1 MSSETSTW
9 YASRV
14 RRQGRSRALALN
26 QARRRRLNLM
36 RTREST
42 SMLTGRPAA
51 RLPTREFAFIRV
63 IRVPIVPSVQ
73 GDRAE
78 FGWNTK
84 GRGLRERARRRP
96 EKVRRRS
103 WATKVRCPRRVSCPR
118 HGSGRTFEGR
128 VSPQALSFDQPMS
141 TTLSDA
147 PSAAPISLGDVQA
160 ARERIAPYL
169 APTPLR
175 EYSRLAEAAGGRIE
189 LFVKHENHQPTG
201 SFKIRNGLSFMT
213 SLDAGERRR
222 GVVAASTGNHGQG
235 IAYGARLL
243 GVSATVCVP
252 AGNNPDKNAAMRAL
266 GATVVEEGR
275 DYDES
280 VAIMQRLAERE
291 GRVVA
296 HSTNDP
302 RIIAGAGTMTLEI
315 LEQQPAL
322 DAIVIAIGG
331 GSQAVGAITVAR
343 ALAPTLE
350 VYGVQA
356 AGASAIHDSWHA
368 GERLTRPRAATFA
381 DGVATR
387 TTYDLTFP
395 ALRAGLAGFVTVTD
409 AEIAESLRTILSVT
423 HSLVEGAG
431 AMGFAALP
439 KLGGQLAG
447 KRVAVVFCG
456 GNIDTAVLKRVL
468 NGEL

>member
-1 MSSETSTW
+1 MPLDKVRLASLATKTLASSRELQLLW
-9 YASRV
+9 LDANV
-14 RRQGRSRALALN
+14 RGS
-26 QARRRRLNLM
+26 
-36 RTREST
+36 S
-42 SMLTGRPAA
+42 
-51 RLPTREFAFIRV
+51 
-63 IRVPIVPSVQ
+63 VPSGYQ
-73 GDRAE
+73 
-78 FGWNTK
+78 
-84 GRGLRERARRRP
+84 LRRP
-96 EKVRRRS
+96 
-103 WATKVRCPRRVSCPR
+103 
-118 HGSGRTFEGR
+118 
-128 VSPQALSFDQPMS
+128 MS
-141 TTLSDA
+141 ATLSA
-147 PSAAPISLGDVQA
+147 PPSAGPISLDDATA

-169 APTPLR
+169 SPTPLR
-175 EYSRLAEAAGGRIE
+175 DYPRLAALAGGGIE

-213 SLDAGERRR
+213 ALDAEERRR

-252 AGNNPDKNAAMRAL
+252 AGNNPDKNAAIRAL
-266 GATVVEEGR
+266 GATVVEDGR

-280 VAIMQRLAERE
+280 VAVMQRIAERE

-315 LEQQPAL
+315 LEQRPAL
-322 DAIVIAIGG
+322 DALVIAIGG

-350 VYGVQA
+350 VFGVQA

-387 TTYDLTFP
+387 STYDLTFP

-439 KLGGQLAG
+439 KLRDRLAG
-447 KRVAVVFCG
+447 KRVAIVFCG